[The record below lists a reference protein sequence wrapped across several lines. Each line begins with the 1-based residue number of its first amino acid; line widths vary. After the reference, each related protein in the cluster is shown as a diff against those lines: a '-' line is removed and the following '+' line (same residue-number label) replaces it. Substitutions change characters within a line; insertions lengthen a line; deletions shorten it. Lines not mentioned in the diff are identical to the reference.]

1 MTNKVMFESKSGSKQ
16 RGAIWHNLQ
25 NCDEFAVTVRSLT
38 DPFNTFMKKVSK
50 QDKKSERFQNFPTF
64 QGLIHKINL
73 IASRSSKQLNSY
85 VLNNNFFYPQVAFTY
100 ILDNTDVFFLFLI
113 Q

>member
-16 RGAIWHNLQ
+16 RAAICHNLQ

-64 QGLIHKINL
+64 QGLIHEINL

-100 ILDNTDVFFLFLI
+100 ILDNTDAFFLFLI